1 MGSVQMQ
8 SIPVFLKTHW
18 SLLQISSK
26 NNPACGLI
34 IPACSCETWWEKL
47 QQSRSGQ
54 APSTWK
60 WFSKM
65 DAILHARPRSTAFE
79 CGVDSAMISASDD
92 ENGAPAA
99 SEVELDSQSNSRED
113 DIPSPDPEEH
123 EQMHHQRKRKRRDAR
138 LEDLEKLLQQSAE
151 RGEKAAAQRAEMAHE
166 RQVVLLQ
173 EERDH
178 FRQVMADLNG
188 EFIQNCQQMITAFHH
203 QQLSLLQMYM
213 NSTQDTQQGAS
224 VAATLPRSPLFPQFP
239 SNAQFAPPS
248 SYAPQTERQPRGFP

>member
-1 MGSVQMQ
+1 
-8 SIPVFLKTHW
+8 
-18 SLLQISSK
+18 
-26 NNPACGLI
+26 
-34 IPACSCETWWEKL
+34 
-47 QQSRSGQ
+47 
-54 APSTWK
+54 
-60 WFSKM
+60 M

-113 DIPSPDPEEH
+113 DLPSPDPEEH

-213 NSTQDTQQGAS
+213 NSTQDTQKVQVLLQHYHDHLYSHCSHQMHSLHHHHHMLHKQSSSQEDSHDWAS
-224 VAATLPRSPLFPQFP
+224 
-239 SNAQFAPPS
+239 
-248 SYAPQTERQPRGFP
+248 GFRIALLK